1 MEQKEKETRLLIV
14 ADLNRLIA
22 SNDNTIAKS
31 KDIMD
36 EDLFAKLPWEIERWY
51 KATNKNRIYSGM
63 VEHIETE
70 VILSDFNDSIE
81 KYINKM
87 IEYYKRMLLSGR
99 LMTSSTSMI
108 HNLCSLWVS
117 ESLQDVIRDLEW
129 IYSKHIK

>member
-22 SNDNTIAKS
+22 SNDNTITKS

-36 EDLFAKLPWEIERWY
+36 EDLFTKLPWEIERWY
-51 KATNKNRIYSGM
+51 KATNKKRIYSGM
-63 VEHIETE
+63 VEHIETD
-70 VILSDFNDSIE
+70 LSDFNDSIE
-81 KYINKM
+81 KYITNM
-87 IEYYKRMLLSGR
+87 TEYYKRMLLNGR
-99 LMTSSTSMI
+99 LVTSSTSMM

-117 ESLQDVIRDLEW
+117 ESLQDVIKDLEW